1 MSEIN
6 PGEPLPRHGVASS
19 RQLEDVMRKAT
30 PRTVTRPAALDEH
43 DMVGL
48 WSTAL
53 WVLAAAVLLA
63 TFGIH

>member
-1 MSEIN
+1 
-6 PGEPLPRHGVASS
+6 
-19 RQLEDVMRKAT
+19 MRKAT